1 MIRQLRAVGLALA
14 GFVVGS
20 LFTGST
26 AMAQESVPG
35 EVMVILAK
43 EAPGPVDAAL
53 RNVAALRRPPFDS
66 FRAMEL
72 LSRPRV
78 QLRVDSPEDVRL
90 PNGRRVR
97 IILQQVLPDG
107 RFRMRVSI
115 NRPNQN
121 DYLPLLTVVA
131 SPGDP
136 FFVAGQSHDGGT
148 LIIGV
153 RVGRPSAGTG
163 NP

>member
-1 MIRQLRAVGLALA
+1 MIRQFWAAGLGLATLA
-14 GFVVGS
+14 VGS
-20 LFTGST
+20 LFVGST
-26 AMAQESVPG
+26 AVGQDSVPG

-78 QLRVDSPEDVRL
+78 QLRVDAPEDVRL

-153 RVGRPSAGTG
+153 RVGRAPAATG